1 MNNTI
6 LTDEKCE
13 LNNFISTAEIKQD
26 IKDTQIE
33 IEYHQ
38 KQIDD
43 RKVFIDKLNCILDYR
58 KRNTIVS

>member
-26 IKDTQIE
+26 IKDTEIE

>member
-1 MNNTI
+1 MSNSI
-6 LTDEKCE
+6 LTDEQCE

-33 IEYHQ
+33 IKYHQ
-38 KQIDD
+38 KQIED